1 MALRTLRV
9 ASQKRNLV
17 YNPPVRDMKFL
28 FNDVLEMY
36 PHYAACPEPVPE
48 ECTEDFVDSVVDAS
62 VQLAE
67 TVTPTYQTGDV
78 GCVFKDGEVTT
89 PKGFKEC
96 YDLYSEGGWQGLSL
110 PSEYGGMGMP
120 LSVSLLKNEILATAN
135 WAWFMYP
142 GLSLGAAN
150 TILYHGTSEMKE
162 TYLPKIIE
170 GTWTGSM
177 CLTEPH
183 CGTDLAQIKTKAV
196 DGPNGSYKITGTKIF
211 ISGGEQ
217 DLTENIVHIV
227 LAKLPGAPEGTKGI
241 SLFLVP
247 KYLMKPDG
255 SLETKKNVVCGSI
268 EKKMGIH
275 GCSTAQLH
283 FEDSI
288 GWLIGEPHDGLRQ
301 MFTFMNT
308 ARIGTAMQGVTH
320 MELAFQNAAIYA
332 NDRMSMRSL
341 SGKKERENVA
351 DAIVHH
357 GDVRKNLMIMK
368 ALLEGSRCLLYD
380 VAKFG
385 DKITYAIL
393 AGDTEKEKRLED
405 EMGFLTPVAKGCVT
419 EWGLECANLGVQIY
433 GGHGYIKDHG
443 MEQIVRD
450 ARIATLYEGTTG
462 IQALD
467 MLGRK
472 MMLDKLRM
480 FKKWNSKI
488 TKFALASMSSPHKA
502 EAMKLFM
509 LAMQW
514 KVQVIRMGYQATK
527 NRDMVSSASVDH
539 LFFSGY
545 IFLGYYWLKMGIAA
559 ERQLRTA
566 ETEADKKFYRN
577 KVATMKFYFDY
588 LINRAE
594 SHKINMV
601 RPPKSIYGIPK
612 EDLAI

>member
-1 MALRTLRV
+1 
-9 ASQKRNLV
+9 
-17 YNPPVRDMKFL
+17 
-28 FNDVLEMY
+28 MY
-36 PHYAACPEPVPE
+36 PHYATCPDPVPE
-48 ECTEDFVDSVVDAS
+48 ECTEDFVDSVCYYIFNKHVTGSHIVRKFKINQKQVVDAS

-67 TVTPTYQTGDV
+67 TVTPTYQTGDA

-89 PKGFKEC
+89 PKGFKEA
-96 YDLYSEGGWQGLSL
+96 YDSYVEGGWQGLSL
-110 PSEYGGMGMP
+110 PSDYGGMGMP

-150 TILYHGTSEMKE
+150 TILYHGTEEMKN

-183 CGTDLAQIKTKAV
+183 CGTDLAQIKSRAV

-247 KYLMKPDG
+247 KFLMNDDG
-255 SLETKKNVVCGSI
+255 TLEKKKNVVCGSI

-283 FEDSI
+283 FEDSV
-288 GWLIGEPHDGLRQ
+288 GWLIGEPNDGLRQ

-320 MELAFQNAAIYA
+320 MELAFQNAVIYA
-332 NDRMSMRSL
+332 SERMSMRSL
-341 SGKKERENVA
+341 SGKKEA
-351 DAIVHH
+351 DKAGDAIIHH
-357 GDVRKNLMIMK
+357 GDVRKNLMVMK
-368 ALLEGSRCLLYD
+368 SLLEGSRCLLYD
-380 VAKFG
+380 VAKYG

-393 AGDTEKEKRLED
+393 SGNTELEKTLEN
-405 EMGFLTPVAKGCVT
+405 EMGFLTPVAKGCIT
-419 EWGLECANLGVQIY
+419 EWGCEVANLGIQIY

-443 MEQIVRD
+443 MEQIARD
-450 ARIATLYEGTTG
+450 ARISTLYEGTTG

-472 MMLDKLRM
+472 MMIDKLRI
-480 FKKWNSKI
+480 FSKWNKKI
-488 TKFALASMSSPHKA
+488 IGYGLSSISSPFTK
-502 EAMKLFM
+502 EALKLVK

-514 KVQVIRMGYQATK
+514 KFQVVRIGMQAAK

-539 LFFSGY
+539 LFLSGY
-545 IFLGYYWLKMGIAA
+545 IFLGYYWLRMGIAA
-559 ERQLRTA
+559 EKKLRTA
-566 ETEADKKFYRN
+566 ESETDKRFYQS
-577 KVATMKFYFDY
+577 KISTMKFYYDY
-588 LINRAE
+588 VINRAE
-594 SHKINMV
+594 SHKVNMV
-601 RPPKSIYGIPK
+601 RPPTSVYAVPK
-612 EDLAI
+612 EDLVI